1 MAAGQTTK
9 GFVHSPQLKECYK
22 KVMKIARFFAAV
34 ALLTAAAFCVSAQ
47 QQPKPATPAGPTSA
61 APQNVAVPD
70 SKMALIFS
78 NEFLDQKTGIARF
91 HSLNAILTREF
102 QPRQQELQG
111 MQTRINT
118 LSKEIDDTQNVADPN
133 AIRQKRDQLAQLNVD
148 LKRKSEDAE
157 GAYQKR
163 RDELF
168 TPLRNDIEKAIE
180 AFAKAR
186 GITVVMDGSQMPML
200 YASNSLDITRA
211 FITDFNAKNPA
222 TATVTQPPA
231 TQPTVLQGASPA
243 AAKP

>member
-1 MAAGQTTK
+1 
-9 GFVHSPQLKECYK
+9 
-22 KVMKIARFFAAV
+22 MKIARFFAAV
-34 ALLTAAAFCVSAQ
+34 ALLTTAALCVSAQ
-47 QQPKPATPAGPTSA
+47 QKPATPAAPPTSA
-61 APQNVAVPD
+61 APQTAAIPD

-78 NEFLDQKTGIARF
+78 NEFLDAKTGIARF
-91 HSLNAILTREF
+91 HSLNAVLTREF
-102 QPRQQELQG
+102 QPRQAELQG
-111 MQTRINT
+111 LQTRINT
-118 LSKEIDDTQNVADPN
+118 LSKEIDDTRNVADPN
-133 AIRQKRDQLAQLNVD
+133 ALRQKSDQLAQMNLD
-148 LKRKSEDAE
+148 LKRKTEDAE

-186 GITVVMDGSQMPML
+186 GITVIMDGSQMPML

-231 TQPTVLQGASPA
+231 TQSPVIQVASPA

>member
-9 GFVHSPQLKECYK
+9 GFVHSPQLKEYYK
-22 KVMKIARFFAAV
+22 KVMNIARFFAAV
-34 ALLTAAAFCVSAQ
+34 ALLTAAAFCVSA

-78 NEFLDQKTGIARF
+78 NEFLDQKTGIVRF

-111 MQTRINT
+111 MQTRITT
-118 LSKEIDDTQNVADPN
+118 LTKEIDDTQNVADPN
-133 AIRQKRDQLAQLNVD
+133 AIRQKRDQLAQLNLD
-148 LKRKSEDAE
+148 LKRKTEDAE

-186 GITVVMDGSQMPML
+186 GITVIMDGSQMPML

-211 FITDFNAKNPA
+211 FITDFNAKNPV

-231 TQPTVLQGASPA
+231 KQSPVIQVASPA